1 MTRIIIIGGHGKIA
15 RKVTPLLV
23 EDGHSV
29 SSVIRN
35 PDQTADLTKLGAEP
49 VVADVQRLQEHELE
63 DVLRGHDVVIWAAG
77 AGGGGDAEQTY
88 AVDRDAAIRSMD
100 AAAKAGA
107 ERYVMVSYFG
117 AAPDH
122 GVPADDPFFAYAEAK
137 AAADLHLE
145 SSALKWTI
153 LQPSSLTDGP
163 TTGSIDARAD
173 SSEKVSRGNVAAVI
187 RAVVAADPA
196 SVAGL
201 AIRFNDGD
209 VPVEQA
215 LRQAR

>member
-15 RKVTPLLV
+15 RKVTPMLV
-23 EDGHSV
+23 EDGHDV
-29 SSVIRN
+29 TSVIRN
-35 PDQTADLTKLGAEP
+35 PDQAGDLTKLGADP

-63 DVLRGHDVVIWAAG
+63 DLLRGHDVVVWAAG
-77 AGGGGDAEQTY
+77 AGGGGDADRTY

-153 LQPSSLTDGP
+153 LQPSGLTEGP
-163 TTGSIDARAD
+163 TTGTIDAGAA
-173 SSEKVSRGNVAAVI
+173 SGEQVSRGNVAAVI
-187 RAVVAADPA
+187 RAVVAAEPA

-201 AIRFNDGD
+201 AIQFNDGD
-209 VPVEQA
+209 TPIPAA